1 MTRKPYK
8 TTTEA
13 SELRL
18 PDIKLK
24 ILVDINMAKKP
35 DKATKNTKKE
45 IFICSK
51 INIYL
56 GTD

>member
-1 MTRKPYK
+1 MTRKPNK

-13 SELRL
+13 SELRF

-24 ILVDINMAKKP
+24 ILVDINMTKKP

-51 INIYL
+51 INI
-56 GTD
+56 